1 MSDKWIPNPR
11 PFPTRPPH
19 QWPAAVPGAP
29 TPEDPIPD
37 PEPEPPGP
45 KGRMAMILGVIGV
58 ALAAAI
64 VTYVVLRVVRPPK
77 STVEAPVTTVASTT
91 TTSTTLPQGPVITS
105 AELAQLTSELVPFI
119 EQTRQLEFKSHPT
132 TLLEDDTAYAAAQ
145 RSYLNRSTPLMDRL
159 SKPFGLLGLNPND
172 ADMSTSLQAFNGDR
186 TAVFYDTVH
195 NIVHVRAVPAT
206 PYLSAVLVVGLTE
219 QLDDQ
224 HFETDQI
231 AAPAAY
237 GDGAF
242 GMMTLVGGDAWRIA
256 AAWAN
261 TRSSEDQDQIRAEL
275 QARRGDDTDT
285 AKVPTALAGWL
296 RYPAESGVSF
306 TSNLVTARS
315 SGPLDAV
322 FRAPPDGSAQ
332 VLSPARVAA
341 GIHQLPVAT
350 PEVDGTVESSGTFG
364 RFYLEAVLAPLVSQ
378 DILGIAMNGYRGDT
392 LVAYE
397 NGESQSCVRLDI
409 TTGDSSP
416 ANMGR
421 AVRAWA
427 SKRNG
432 SVSLVA
438 DPDRAGEQ
446 LVSLEV
452 CGGGDGTPDTTTTTT
467 GGAAGT
473 NPSSTIPR
481 GPRP

>member
-1 MSDKWIPNPR
+1 
-11 PFPTRPPH
+11 
-19 QWPAAVPGAP
+19 
-29 TPEDPIPD
+29 
-37 PEPEPPGP
+37 
-45 KGRMAMILGVIGV
+45 MAMILGVIGI
-58 ALAAAI
+58 ALVAAI

-77 STVEAPVTTVASTT
+77 NTVEAPVTTVESTS
-91 TTSTTLPQGPVITS
+91 TTSTTLPQGPAITA
-105 AELAQLTSELVPFI
+105 AELAQLTNDLVPFV

-132 TLLEDDTAYAAAQ
+132 TLLDDDATFDAAQ
-145 RSYLNRSTPLMDRL
+145 RAYLNRSGPLMDRL
-159 SKPFGLLGLNPND
+159 STPFSLLGLNPND
-172 ADMSTSLQAFNGDR
+172 ADMATSLRAFTGDR

-224 HFETDQI
+224 HFETDRI
-231 AAPAAY
+231 AAPTAY
-237 GDGAF
+237 GDDAF
-242 GMMTLVGGDAWRIA
+242 GTMTLVGGDAWRVA

-261 TRSSEDQDQIRAEL
+261 TRSSQDQEQIRAEL

-285 AKVPTALAGWL
+285 AKVPAALASWL
-296 RYPAESGVSF
+296 RYPADNGVSF

-322 FRAPPDGSAQ
+322 FRTPPDGSAQ
-332 VLSPARVAA
+332 VLAPARLAA

-364 RFYLEAVLAPLVSQ
+364 RFYLEAVLAPLVTQ
-378 DILGIAMNGYRGDT
+378 DLLVLAMNGYRGDT

-397 NGESQSCVRLDI
+397 NGESQSCVRIDV

-416 ANMGR
+416 ANMQK
-421 AVRAWA
+421 AITTWA
-427 SKRNG
+427 SERDG
-432 SVSLVA
+432 SVSLVD
-438 DPDRAGEQ
+438 DPARAGEQ
-446 LVSLEV
+446 LVRLEV
-452 CGGGDGTPDTTTTTT
+452 CGGGEGTPDTTTTTS

-473 NPSSTIPR
+473 NPSSTVPR